1 MSVGASTDELAAGRR
16 SVQRLVSAPHLLGRM
31 DEQDEAE
38 EADESERHETLD
50 RVIDLLA
57 TSLP

>member
-1 MSVGASTDELAAGRR
+1 
-16 SVQRLVSAPHLLGRM
+16 M

-38 EADESERHETLD
+38 EGDEGERHETLD